1 MTWEGSRGGFG
12 EGAFGDSEGSGSD
25 GIRGIHSVGGSGARR
40 GGRSSLIAVNL
51 RT

>member
-1 MTWEGSRGGFG
+1 MTWDGSRGGFG
-12 EGAFGDSEGSGSD
+12 ETEFGDSEGNGSD
-25 GIRGIHSVGGSGARR
+25 GIRGIRSVGGSGARR

>member
-12 EGAFGDSEGSGSD
+12 EGAFGDSEGNGSD
-25 GIRGIHSVGGSGARR
+25 GIRGIPPVGGSGARR

>member
-1 MTWEGSRGGFG
+1 MTGDGSRGGSG
-12 EGAFGDSEGSGSD
+12 ESDGNGSA
-25 GIRGIHSVGGSGARR
+25 GIRGIHAVGGSGAPR